1 MFVVFESG
9 LQMLA
14 DNPTLYYR
22 EKECTAFISGVP
34 VTWDETKV
42 LYAKVGEAI
51 VVAKRK
57 GDKWFFGG
65 LTNSKSRSI
74 EISFD
79 FLPAGKEFKLTSF
92 EDGINADRQAMDYKM
107 KTQTVNSTTK
117 ITINLE
123 RNGGWAGSL

>member
-1 MFVVFESG
+1 

-22 EKECTAFISGVP
+22 EKECTGFISSVP

-57 GDKWFFGG
+57 GDKWYFGG
-65 LTNSKSRSI
+65 LTNSTGRTI
-74 EISFD
+74 DISFD
-79 FLPAGKEFKLTSF
+79 FLPAGKDFTLTSF
-92 EDGINADRQAMDYKM
+92 EDGINADRQALDYKM

-117 ITINLE
+117 ITIKLE